1 MRQALPKIDLK
12 KLEQPEFSHG
22 ETLQITGLTA
32 DTLLTWHKRGVVPDI
47 GERDQGGRG
56 HRRKYSAMHLAY
68 LMVLKQLSG
77 KMPLLMAGM
86 AAANAVPLILGT
98 FMLLRYTENADEIEA
113 MPSLVL
119 VAYEDDAGQ
128 TRFELFSSEEG
139 RGIPTIPPGGIEQWM
154 RALNIQSATILNIVS
169 LTLLL
174 FWNIGDVKEKRSPRK
189 SSK

>member
-1 MRQALPKIDLK
+1 MREALPKLDLK

-22 ETLQITGLTA
+22 ETLKITGLTA

-77 KMPLLMAGM
+77 KMPLLVAGM

>member
-1 MRQALPKIDLK
+1 
-12 KLEQPEFSHG
+12 
-22 ETLQITGLTA
+22 
-32 DTLLTWHKRGVVPDI
+32 
-47 GERDQGGRG
+47 
-56 HRRKYSAMHLAY
+56 MHLAY

-77 KMPLLMAGM
+77 KMPLLVAGM

-98 FMLLRYTENADEIEA
+98 FMMLRYTENADEIEA

-128 TRFELFSSEEG
+128 TKLELFTSKEKQ
-139 RGIPTIPPGGIEQWM
+139 GIPTIPPCGIEQWM

-169 LTLLL
+169 LTLML

>member
-1 MRQALPKIDLK
+1 MREALPKLDLK

-77 KMPLLMAGM
+77 KMPLVVAGM

-119 VAYEDDAGQ
+119 VAYEDDSGQ

-139 RGIPTIPPGGIEQWM
+139 RGIPTIPHGGIDQWM

>member
-77 KMPLLMAGM
+77 KMPLVMAGM

-98 FMLLRYTENADEIEA
+98 FMMLRYTENADEIEA

-139 RGIPTIPPGGIEQWM
+139 RGIPTIPFGGIERWM

-169 LTLLL
+169 LTLML

>member
-1 MRQALPKIDLK
+1 MREALPKIDLK

-47 GERDQGGRG
+47 GERDRGGRG

-77 KMPLLMAGM
+77 KMPLVLAGM

-128 TRFELFSSEEG
+128 TRFELFGSEEG
-139 RGIPTIPPGGIEQWM
+139 QGIPTIPQGGIEQWM

-174 FWNIGDVKEKRSPRK
+174 FWNIGDLKEKRSPRK

>member
-1 MRQALPKIDLK
+1 MREALPKLDLK
-12 KLEQPEFSHG
+12 KLEEPEFSHG

-77 KMPLLMAGM
+77 KMPLLVAGM

-98 FMLLRYTENADEIEA
+98 FMMLRYTENADEIEA

-128 TRFELFSSEEG
+128 TKLELFTSKEKQ
-139 RGIPTIPPGGIEQWM
+139 GIPTIPPCGIEQWM

-169 LTLLL
+169 LTLML

>member
-1 MRQALPKIDLK
+1 MREALPKLDLK

-77 KMPLLMAGM
+77 KMPLVVAGM

>member
-1 MRQALPKIDLK
+1 MREALPKLDLK
-12 KLEQPEFSHG
+12 KLEEPEFSHG

-32 DTLLTWHKRGVVPDI
+32 DTLLTWHKRGVVPNI
-47 GERDQGGRG
+47 GDRDQGGRG

-77 KMPLLMAGM
+77 KMPLLVAGM

-98 FMLLRYTENADEIEA
+98 FMMLRYTENADEIEA

-128 TRFELFSSEEG
+128 TKLELFTSKEKQ
-139 RGIPTIPPGGIEQWM
+139 GIPTIPPCGIEQWM

-169 LTLLL
+169 LTLML

>member
-1 MRQALPKIDLK
+1 MREALPRISLE
-12 KLEQPEFSHG
+12 KLEEPEFSHS
-22 ETLQITGLTA
+22 ETLHITGLTA
-32 DTLLTWHKRGVVPDI
+32 DTLLTWHKRGVVPNI
-47 GERDQGGRG
+47 GDRDQGGRG

-98 FMLLRYTENADEIEA
+98 FMMLRYTENVDEIEA

-128 TRFELFSSEEG
+128 TKFELFTSQEG
-139 RGIPTIPPGGIEQWM
+139 KGIPVIPPGGIEQWM
-154 RALNIQSATILNIVS
+154 RALNIQSATLLNIVS
-169 LTLLL
+169 LTLTL
-174 FWNIGDVKEKRSPRK
+174 FGKIGDVKESRSAQK
-189 SSK
+189 STK